1 MFSYYLKLSFINFKR
16 SPSLYALVLLTLS
29 VGVGLVCANFA
40 LISVMSGDP
49 IPEKSDRLIHV
60 SMNTWPNENA
70 NEEPLHILRYRDAMH
85 IEEAEFAKNVVTF
98 FESGAYVRNS
108 KSESL
113 ARIDTI
119 VRATTAGFFNLTGA
133 PFAYG
138 TGFTENS
145 GNVLV
150 IGDELNQKLFG
161 GGDNV
166 GEVLEISGELF
177 TIVGILKPWHLRP
190 LFYHATENRAF
201 NNTDDI
207 FAPLETAI
215 DLNWPVHARS
225 SSTDSTRFLS
235 ETRTKN
241 RFYLQSWVE
250 LEKASD
256 KKLLQQYLDNYS
268 QSLKD
273 AGEHP
278 LDIRNEL
285 HDVNQWL
292 EKQQVVDER
301 VLAFSIATA
310 LFLVVCVFNSS
321 SLLLSRFH
329 AAKFEVGLRRALGA
343 SKSQVLAQGLVEST
357 LIGVIASVAALAL
370 SGLFLVFSTEMLPN
384 LANLAVLN
392 GDTLIAG
399 VVLSIVTANFASLY
413 SIYRANRYTI
423 SAELK

>member
-1 MFSYYLKLSFINFKR
+1 MFNYYLKLSFINFKR

-60 SMNTWPNENA
+60 SMNTWATENPH
-70 NEEPLHILRYRDAMH
+70 EEPLHILRYRDAMH
-85 IEEAEFAKNVVTF
+85 IEKADMAKNIVTF
-98 FESGAYVRNS
+98 FASGVYVRDS
-108 KSESL
+108 ESESL
-113 ARIDTI
+113 ARINAS
-119 VRATTAGFFNLTGA
+119 VRATTSGFFDLTSA

-138 TGFTENS
+138 SGFTENS
-145 GNVLV
+145 GKVLV
-150 IGDELNQKLFG
+150 IGDDLNQQLFG
-161 GGDNV
+161 GGNNV
-166 GEVLEISGELF
+166 GKVLEVAGELF

-201 NNTDDI
+201 QNTDDLY
-207 FAPLETAI
+207 APLETAI
-215 DLNWPVHARS
+215 DLNWAVHARS
-225 SSTDSTRFLS
+225 SSSDHV
-235 ETRTKN
+235 RTLDESRVKN
-241 RFYLQSWVE
+241 HYYLQSWVE
-250 LEKASD
+250 LHKPED
-256 KKLLQQYLDNYS
+256 RKLLQQYLDNYS

-285 HDVNQWL
+285 HNVNEWL
-292 EKQQVVDER
+292 SKLEVVDER
-301 VLAFSIATA
+301 VLAFSIATT
-310 LFLVVCVFNSS
+310 LFLIVCVFNAS

-329 AAKFEVGLRRALGA
+329 AAKFEVGLRRAVGA
-343 SKSQVLAQGLVEST
+343 SKSQILTQGLIESSLLGVLAS
-357 LIGVIASVAALAL
+357 IAALGL

-392 GDTLIAG
+392 GETLIAG
-399 VVLSIVTANFASLY
+399 VVLSIVTANLASLY

>member
-29 VGVGLVCANFA
+29 VGIGLVCANFA

-60 SMNTWPNENA
+60 SMNTWATETPH
-70 NEEPLHILRYRDAMH
+70 EEPLHILRYRDAMH
-85 IEEAEFAKNVVTF
+85 IEKADMVKNTVTF
-98 FESGAYVRNS
+98 FASGIYVRDS
-108 KSESL
+108 ESESL
-113 ARIDTI
+113 ARINAS
-119 VRATTAGFFNLTGA
+119 VRATTAGFFDLTNA

-138 TGFTENS
+138 TGFTENT
-145 GNVLV
+145 GKVLV
-150 IGDELNQKLFG
+150 IGDELNQQLFG
-161 GGDNV
+161 GGNNV
-166 GEVLEISGELF
+166 GKVLELAGELF
-177 TIVGILKPWHLRP
+177 TIVGILEPWHLRP
-190 LFYHATENRAF
+190 LFYHATENMAF

-215 DLNWPVHARS
+215 DLNWAVHARS
-225 SSTDSTRFLS
+225 SASDSV
-235 ETRTKN
+235 RTLDESRDKN
-241 RFYLQSWVE
+241 YFYLQSWVE
-250 LEKASD
+250 LHKASD
-256 KKLLQQYLDNYS
+256 RKLLQQYLDNYS

-285 HDVNQWL
+285 HDVNEWL
-292 EKQQVVDER
+292 LKQEVVDER
-301 VLAFSIATA
+301 VLAFSIATG
-310 LFLVVCVFNSS
+310 LFLVVCIFNAS

-329 AAKFEVGLRRALGA
+329 AAKFEVGLRRAVGA
-343 SKSQVLAQGLVEST
+343 SKSQILTQGLIESS
-357 LIGVIASVAALAL
+357 LLGAVASVVAIGL
-370 SGLFLVFSTEMLPN
+370 SGLFLIFSTEMLPN

-392 GDTLIAG
+392 GETLIAG
-399 VVLSIVTANFASLY
+399 VFLSIVTANLASLY